1 MTSLQLNYFVARERE
16 LQVALRAER
25 VRQSR
30 TARPAEAR
38 SPLGRLLSGLFA
50 RSEQRELALTP
61 GGVER
66 VPIAGG
72 CLEGE

>member
-16 LQVALRAER
+16 LQLALRAER

-30 TARPAEAR
+30 TATLAEAR

-50 RSEQRELALTP
+50 RSDLDEWVVGAASSSDR
-61 GGVER
+61 R
-66 VPIAGG
+66 RCWAG
-72 CLEGE
+72 